1 MAKKLR
7 PNYDAVTALKLR
19 IRDLETK
26 AAKLPV
32 PSRRRLLQQI
42 RKLKNQVEKER
53 WLSSAAPNGS

>member
-7 PNYDAVTALKLR
+7 PNYDTVTALKLR
-19 IRDLETK
+19 IRDLEAK

-32 PSRRRLLQQI
+32 PSQRRLLQQI

-53 WLSSAAPNGS
+53 WLNSAAPNGL